1 MEGNV
6 GWIRFEDVELVEYK
20 SFSPFP
26 SERDESKSIPWFGR
40 KGVRHYCRLP
50 RPSFKQFPIP
60 CL

>member
-6 GWIRFEDVELVEYK
+6 GWIRFEDVELVEHK

-40 KGVRHYCRLP
+40 K
-50 RPSFKQFPIP
+50 
-60 CL
+60 